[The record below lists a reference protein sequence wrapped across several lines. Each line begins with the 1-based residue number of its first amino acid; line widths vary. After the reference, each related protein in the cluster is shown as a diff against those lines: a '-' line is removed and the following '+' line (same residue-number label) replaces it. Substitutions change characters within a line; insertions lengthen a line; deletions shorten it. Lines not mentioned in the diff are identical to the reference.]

1 MGGTIR
7 VLYVA
12 DDAEVASQAA
22 TGLESEDERFVVE
35 TATGAS
41 AGLDRFPDAGVD
53 CVVAEYDLGDR
64 NGVELCELI
73 RERDRDVPCI
83 LCLDDTDDGLASEAI
98 SRGVTDYF
106 QRSSDGATYSRL
118 TTRVRSAVRG
128 QGSGGPDRRPE
139 VLSDGAE
146 RTNHGRLRQ
155 GSEQYRELLESS
167 PSPVFVY
174 TEEGELIYAN
184 DAAAG
189 FLEADEPDD
198 LLGTAPGEFTHP
210 ESNGDL
216 QRRWD
221 RLVED
226 RGPVPPVE
234 ETLVTCDGER
244 KRAIVSS
251 TRVTWKGEPAVQTV
265 LTDVTERRER
275 EQQHRRE
282 RDRFVTLFE
291 NLPNPVVYG
300 EMVDGEPIIK
310 RVNPAFE
317 ETFGY
322 DADVVVG
329 RNVDELTVPEEKR
342 EKARQLN
349 EQITAEGG
357 ARFEGERL
365 TSDGRRQFVVNLVLE
380 DSEGDED
387 TQDGYA
393 IYTDITE
400 QRERTEELR
409 RKNERLDEFAGFV
422 SHDLRNPL
430 NTLQLSLEMAEQTG
444 ESEHF
449 ERCRQS
455 ADRMEQLLDDLLSLA
470 RQGSNVETQERVRLA
485 ATVREAWRTV
495 ATHGAELSVE
505 TDLTIRADRGRLRE
519 LLENLI
525 RNAVEHAGD
534 EARVTV
540 GEVEGE
546 NGFYV
551 ADDGPGV
558 PPDERDDVFEAGYST
573 ETHGTGFGLAIV
585 RDIAEGH
592 GWTVSLDESSQG
604 GARVAVTGV
613 ERPG

>member
-12 DDAEVASQAA
+12 DDTDVTSQVA
-22 TGLESEDERFVVE
+22 TGLESEDEQFLVE
-35 TATGAS
+35 TATSAS
-41 AGLDRFPDAGVD
+41 AGLSRFPDADID
-53 CVVAEYDLGDR
+53 CVVAEYDLGDG
-64 NGVELCELI
+64 NGVELFELI
-73 RERDRDVPCI
+73 RDRDRDVPCI
-83 LCLDDTDDGLASEAI
+83 LCLDDPDDGLASEVI

-106 QRSSDGATYSRL
+106 QRASDGATYSRL
-118 TTRVRSAVRG
+118 ATRVRSALGG
-128 QGSGGPDRRPE
+128 QRSDRPGRRPE
-139 VLSDGAE
+139 EVSDGAE
-146 RTNHGRLRQ
+146 RTNHERECQ
-155 GSEQYRELLESS
+155 GGEQYRELLESS
-167 PSPVFVY
+167 PNPVFIY

-189 FLEADEPDD
+189 FLKTDEPDD
-198 LLGTAPGEFTHP
+198 LLGTAPGECTHP
-210 ESNGDL
+210 ESNGGL
-216 QRRWD
+216 RRRWD
-221 RLVED
+221 RLVEG

-234 ETLVTCDGER
+234 ETLVTCNGER
-244 KRAIVSS
+244 KHAIVSS
-251 TRVTWKGEPAVQTV
+251 MRVTWEGEPAVQTV
-265 LTDVTERRER
+265 LTDVTGRRER
-275 EQQHRRE
+275 ERQHRRE

-300 EMVDGEPIIK
+300 EMVDDEPIIK

-329 RNVDELTVPEEKR
+329 SNVDELTVPEEKQ
-342 EKARQLN
+342 EEARQLN
-349 EQITAEGG
+349 EQIMAEGG

-365 TSDGRRQFVVNLVLE
+365 TSDGRRQFVINLVL
-380 DSEGDED
+380 DSDGERDAH
-387 TQDGYA
+387 DGYA

-400 QRERTEELR
+400 QKERTEELR
-409 RKNERLDEFAGFV
+409 RKNERLDKFAGFV

-470 RQGSNVETQERVRLA
+470 RQGRDVESQERVHLA
-485 ATVREAWRTV
+485 AAVRKACRTV
-495 ATHGAELSVE
+495 ATDGAELSVE
-505 TDLTIRADRGRLRE
+505 TDLTTQANRGRLRE
-519 LLENLI
+519 LLENLV

-551 ADDGPGV
+551 ADDGPGI
-558 PPDERDDVFEAGYST
+558 PPDERDTVFEAGYST

-585 RDIAEGH
+585 RDVVEGH

-604 GARVAVTGV
+604 GARIEITGV
-613 ERPG
+613 EHP